1 MASVAQPK
9 SQEINGNTD
18 FKQNLRWFLAHESA
32 HFWQVDLGEDTA
44 RWHSEGGADFI
55 AFTAMLALG
64 HMSQNEGNTAFTA
77 LLEPAIEGLKK
88 TSLVEAH
95 LNGAPELNYKAAPL
109 VMLAADSA
117 VDLDIFEIEISL
129 SQVDPDQHQTNP
141 MQAFID
147 VLRQAGASP
156 TACPAIEAFITTDQ
170 PFPRTA
176 LIDLFKATNV
186 DYQIE
191 DNRIMISL

>member
-9 SQEINGNTD
+9 SQDINGNTD

-55 AFTAMLALG
+55 AFTALLALG
-64 HMSQNEGNTAFTA
+64 HISQSEVNMPLAA
-77 LLEPAIEGLKK
+77 LVEPANL
-88 TSLVEAH
+88 SV
-95 LNGAPELNYKAAPL
+95 APELNYTAAPL

-117 VDLDIFEIEISL
+117 VDLDIFEIKFSL
-129 SQVDPDQHQTNP
+129 SQVDPDQRQTNP